1 MPITKSAQKS
11 MRQDRKRQ
19 KVNLLWKKQLKEKK
33 KEIEKLVNAGKNK
46 EAEKLIP
53 SYCKVIDKAT
63 KNHIIKKNTAA
74 RKKSRMVKFIS
85 RKTETPKKESKE
97 KKK

>member
-11 MRQDRKRQ
+11 MRHDRKRQ

-33 KEIEKLVNAGKNK
+33 KEIEKLVDTGKNK

-53 SYCKVIDKAT
+53 SYYKVVDKA
-63 KNHIIKKNTAA
+63 
-74 RKKSRMVKFIS
+74 
-85 RKTETPKKESKE
+85 
-97 KKK
+97 